1 MRSTG
6 LLLGFALTLLIPAC
20 AHPPERRDGAP
31 TQPAPSDAATQP
43 LPAELAAS
51 FPVPVPAPETK
62 ESSPVEFSEVLPIL
76 ERRCTPCHFPGGS
89 MHERLPFEKAWTIR
103 SLGTKLF
110 TRLKDPAE
118 QALISRFLAAPASGD
133 RAGELPST
141 SPPPAQPGR

>member
-6 LLLGFALTLLIPAC
+6 FLLGIALTLLVPAC

-31 TQPAPSDAATQP
+31 TQPAPRPDTAAQP
-43 LPAELAAS
+43 LPAELVAS
-51 FPVPVPAPETK
+51 FPVPAPETK
-62 ESSPVEFSEVLPIL
+62 GSSPVEFSQVLPIL

-103 SLGTKLF
+103 TLGTKLF
-110 TRLKDPAE
+110 SRLKDPAE
-118 QALISRFLAAPASGD
+118 QALISRFLAAPAAGD

-141 SPPPAQPGR
+141 SGLPAQPGH